1 MKNLTSVFIIFIFS
15 FCHGQKKIINDSP
28 AVSNCYMPNGEKCSD
43 DKQKDKEKNI
53 DVNDS
58 RIYDTVD
65 RAADY
70 VSGIG
75 EFRDLFISNFNNS
88 SVKRKGVMKA
98 MVSFIVE
105 KDGSISDVIA
115 SGPEY
120 DFNRETERTIKSIKG
135 KWIPAKVSNV
145 SVRSRFRFPIT
156 VTINK

>member
-1 MKNLTSVFIIFIFS
+1 MKKLILLFISCLFLIS
-15 FCHGQKKIINDSP
+15 YGQKKTINTDP
-28 AVSNCYMPNGEKCSD
+28 VVSNCHMPNGEKCSD
-43 DKQKDKEKNI
+43 GKQKDKEKNI

-75 EFRDLFISNFNNS
+75 EFRDSFTSNFNNS

-98 MVSFIVE
+98 MISFIVE

-135 KWIPAKVSNV
+135 KWIPAKISDV